1 MKQEIIT
8 QGETYKFSIE
18 LTDYPS
24 PPWDSTMLFTSA
36 DNAYEVIGTSTG
48 TGHEFKIAPAVTAT
62 YVDGDYRYRIVVTD
76 GTDVYTANAGYM
88 TVALDPTV
96 PGNSMTHVE
105 KTLYALNQ
113 TIEGKATS
121 DILSYSIRGRS
132 ISRMSPEEL
141 LSWRDKYLQFF
152 QQEQIE
158 QDIENGINV
167 QHGVIRVRL

>member
-18 LTDYPS
+18 LKDYPA
-24 PPWDSTMLFTSA
+24 PPWDASMLLTSA

-48 TGHEFKIAPAVTAT
+48 TKHEFKIAPAVTAT
-62 YVDGDYRYRIVVTD
+62 YADGNYRYRIVVTD

-96 PGNSMTHVE
+96 PGNSMSHVE

-141 LSWRDKYLQFF
+141 LSWRDKYMQFF
-152 QQEQIE
+152 REEQIE
-158 QDIENGINV
+158 QDISNGINV